1 MSMQSSIHSSIQN
14 GEDAVLVQAAKD
26 KASSN
31 GTQVEQA
38 AERIRRSQGKLF
50 VTLVLIEQSRRAS
63 LSHGSANFGQRR

>member
-1 MSMQSSIHSSIQN
+1 MQSSIHSSIQN

-63 LSHGSANFGQRR
+63 LSHRSANFGQSR